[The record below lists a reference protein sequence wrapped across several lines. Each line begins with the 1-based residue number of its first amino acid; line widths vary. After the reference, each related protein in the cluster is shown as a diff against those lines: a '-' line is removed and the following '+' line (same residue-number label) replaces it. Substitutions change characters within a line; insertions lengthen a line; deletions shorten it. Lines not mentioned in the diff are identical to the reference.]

1 VSAAWQ
7 FYFATLIVYTFVY
20 IIAAAGLNLQ
30 FGITGVYN
38 FAFIIFQAA
47 GAYCTAVLSLGS
59 PKAFGIFQTYI
70 LGLHLP
76 FPLPLLASAV
86 VAGVLG
92 VGVGALTVRRL
103 RADYLAIVM
112 LVISLI
118 ATGLVTDY
126 QGLFNGAAGLALIP
140 QPFASLITNPIAYD
154 WVYAAVAGII
164 CVAVL
169 LAARMMI
176 ESPLGRSL
184 RAVRENENAAAA
196 LGKNV
201 TALRLLV
208 FGVGGAMAGV
218 SGSLLASFTQAWSP
232 SSWLYTETF
241 VLFTA
246 LIVGG
251 AGSNLGP
258 VVGAV
263 LVPVVLAEGSRYLP
277 QFGPPTLVPSLEWIA
292 IGLILLAF
300 LWFWP
305 RGIVPEPRHTFRLEA
320 PPSRFTRQ
328 VPRAAAGTQA
338 SDPTREKAER
348 GRPGQLTAAP
358 GTPLLSVRGISCS
371 FGGVRAVADV
381 SFSALAGQITGL
393 IGPNGAG
400 KSTTLGIVAGA
411 IRPTAGTIWFDGRDV
426 TRLPGYQRARLGM
439 IRTFQMRGEFD
450 RLTVLENL
458 LVAAPGQ
465 VGEQIR
471 SIYSARQGWRRQEGE
486 LVEQARELLD
496 RFGILSHQDAYA
508 AELSGG
514 QRRLM
519 ELARALMAKPRLL
532 LLDEPMAGV
541 SPATRGRLA
550 EHLLEVAESGVGIVL
565 VEHQLEFVENVCS
578 HVLVLAQG
586 RVIGEGKM
594 AALREQAT
602 VLDAYLTG

>member
-1 VSAAWQ
+1 MSAAWQ
-7 FYFATLIVYTFVY
+7 FYIATLMVFAFVD

-30 FGITGVYN
+30 FGLTGVYN
-38 FAFIIFQAA
+38 FAFIVFQAT

-59 PKAFGIFQTYI
+59 PKAFGSFQTYI

-76 FPLPLLASAV
+76 FPLPLLASAL
-86 VAGVLG
+86 VAGALG

-140 QPFASLITNPIAYD
+140 QPFTSLISNSIVYD
-154 WVYAAVAGII
+154 WLYAALAGVI
-164 CVAVL
+164 CALVL

-184 RAVRENENAAAA
+184 RAVRENETAAAA

-208 FGVGGAMAGV
+208 FGVGGAMAGI

-292 IGLILLAF
+292 IAVILLAF

-305 RGIVPEPRHTFRLEA
+305 RGIVPEPKRTFPPTATVGPLIPDITRGATVRDLERESG
-320 PPSRFTRQ
+320 PSR
-328 VPRAAAGTQA
+328 
-338 SDPTREKAER
+338 
-348 GRPGQLTAAP
+348 
-358 GTPLLSVRGISCS
+358 
-371 FGGVRAVADV
+371 
-381 SFSALAGQITGL
+381 
-393 IGPNGAG
+393 
-400 KSTTLGIVAGA
+400 
-411 IRPTAGTIWFDGRDV
+411 
-426 TRLPGYQRARLGM
+426 
-439 IRTFQMRGEFD
+439 
-450 RLTVLENL
+450 
-458 LVAAPGQ
+458 
-465 VGEQIR
+465 
-471 SIYSARQGWRRQEGE
+471 
-486 LVEQARELLD
+486 
-496 RFGILSHQDAYA
+496 
-508 AELSGG
+508 
-514 QRRLM
+514 
-519 ELARALMAKPRLL
+519 
-532 LLDEPMAGV
+532 
-541 SPATRGRLA
+541 
-550 EHLLEVAESGVGIVL
+550 
-565 VEHQLEFVENVCS
+565 
-578 HVLVLAQG
+578 
-586 RVIGEGKM
+586 
-594 AALREQAT
+594 
-602 VLDAYLTG
+602 